1 MKSIIYTDSSYFRVS
16 DPAAAL
22 GTDVTMLV
30 FDLEAGK
37 IYTFH
42 STLDLNVWDTDFNL
56 LQTYSGTLN
65 TVVYHAAI
73 GNEKLFYANGNNLVC
88 RSLTDLEVEEEVETF
103 GSVEHVNHMNGF
115 VYVGESSGGYYN
127 STRIRRIDT
136 DTFSGSWMTGQGSTL
151 NLRKW
156 QMVALPDRNRFV
168 ALGNNRIHE
177 FADEDGVLV
186 LTRNSKPL
194 RSTGYL
200 HGNTFRR
207 GARYVHNTRI
217 VAMPS
222 NVSHQFPTFLVHAD
236 TLHVIEQRPGSSRP
250 VPAFQQEG
258 KLYNQSGQ
266 RLSYT
271 PVHWRASR
279 AESNGVVNFAGDQL
293 LTPAPAGVINVLT
306 VSDDHIYLFTRTH
319 FGTVNNNQLLKYSR
333 VDYSLLETIADIRHA
348 IVQPNYAQY
357 TTATNDGEY
366 LVYSNSYWGIPT
378 GHPSP
383 PPLSLVYVRRL
394 DDIHTVR
401 SMDIEAYGFS
411 EAFSSCVH
419 NGYIYITTRST
430 PHVIVVNAHDFDDFQ
445 IIRKTEWSNGWGT
458 RKIKIFKDRI
468 FLTIHIGANRFDLLV
483 YDLEWNL
490 IRRMFMPRDN
500 NIYEPFEEPGGY
512 IRLPSVESGGDYI
525 INIETLRYYKLAG
538 SNGHMS
544 NSGYKLYAAN
554 VAERPAGLYSIK
566 TEFQPRYILQRV

>member
-1 MKSIIYTDSSYFRVS
+1 MKTLIYTDSSYFEVS
-16 DPAAAL
+16 DPTAVL
-22 GTDVTMLV
+22 GTNVTRLIY
-30 FDLEAGK
+30 DEAAGK

-56 LQTYSGTLN
+56 LHAYAGTPD

-73 GNEKLFYANGNNLVC
+73 GSGKLFYAKGNDLCC
-88 RSLTDLEVEEEVETF
+88 RVLSDPDVEIVVETF
-103 GSVEHVNHMNGF
+103 GSIEHVNYMNGF
-115 VYVGESSGGYYN
+115 VYVGESSGIYYN
-127 STRIRRIDT
+127 STRIRRIDA

-156 QMVALPDRNRFV
+156 QMVALPDRSRFV
-168 ALGNNRIHE
+168 ALGNNRVYE

-217 VAMPS
+217 VVMPS
-222 NVSHQFPTFLVHAD
+222 NVPGQFPTFLVYAD

-258 KLYNQSGQ
+258 QLYQQSGQ
-266 RLSYT
+266 RLSYV
-271 PVHWRASR
+271 PAHWRASHI
-279 AESNGVVNFAGDQL
+279 ENSGVVNFAGDQL
-293 LTPAPAGVINVLT
+293 LIPALTGVINVLT

-366 LVYSNSYWGIPT
+366 LVYSNSYWSIPA

-394 DDIHTVR
+394 DDIHAIR
-401 SMDIEAYGFS
+401 SMDIEEYGFS

-430 PHVIVVNAHDFDDFQ
+430 PDVIVVSAQDFEDFQ
-445 IIRKTEWSNGWGT
+445 IIRKPEWNNGWGT
-458 RKIKIFKDRI
+458 RRIKIFKDRI
-468 FLTIHIGANRFDLLV
+468 FLTIHIGANQFDLFI

-490 IRRMFMPRDN
+490 IRRMYMPEDN
-500 NIYEPFEEPGGY
+500 NIFEPFEEPGGY

-525 INIETLRYYKLAG
+525 IDIETLRYYKLT
-538 SNGHMS
+538 GHDGHPGA
-544 NSGYKLYAAN
+544 SGYKLYIDN
-554 VAERPAGLYSIK
+554 VGGRLAGLYSVK
-566 TEFQPRYILQRV
+566 TEFQPRHILHRV